1 MVENSPEPVRTSGST
16 ATPVSAEDVTR
27 VVSRALFGGTR
38 RLRLTYGQRLAI
50 VNAPRPA
57 GAARI

>member
-1 MVENSPEPVRTSGST
+1 MVESSPGPAVSHV

-27 VVSRALFGGTR
+27 VVGRALSAGSR

-57 GAARI
+57 AGAGG